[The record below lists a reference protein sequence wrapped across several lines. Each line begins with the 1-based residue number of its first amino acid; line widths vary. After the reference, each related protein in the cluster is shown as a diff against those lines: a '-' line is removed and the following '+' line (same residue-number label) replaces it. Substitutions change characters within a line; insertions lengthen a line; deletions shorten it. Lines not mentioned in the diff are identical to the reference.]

1 MISEKRRIIELGSG
15 TGLIGIACG
24 MLLSAH
30 TGVDGPRVAVTDMES
45 VMPFLR
51 ENIESNG
58 VVGAVEA
65 APLLW
70 GTDVSDFGAPVDA
83 VLMADVAYTDA
94 YAELAATLASLCGPE
109 TLVLHYLLHDAK
121 KRCGAVVL

>member
-1 MISEKRRIIELGSG
+1 
-15 TGLIGIACG
+15 
-24 MLLSAH
+24 
-30 TGVDGPRVAVTDMES
+30 MES

-94 YAELAATLASLCGPE
+94 YAELAATLASESHVLAKSTVFQ
-109 TLVLHYLLHDAK
+109 TLLKFA
-121 KRCGAVVL
+121 RGTGAYREEGR